1 MTANMRKSK
10 LISVAAVLVAALAVS
25 SCQFLSDLFH
35 DDSVVAKVGDHKL
48 YRSEVLAVL
57 PGGIS
62 SEDSTN
68 LALQY
73 INSWAADLV
82 YMDIAEDQLSKREK
96 NVTEELEEYRR
107 ALLKYRYEQLYIR
120 ERLDTEVSE
129 EEIKAYYEK
138 SRPVLQVPVV
148 KARFLRISADSPN
161 LDQMKKLMSSKDT
174 LDLALADSLSYTTAD
189 KYTDYGGKW
198 IDMLTLAHDFGT
210 DYGTLLAQKNGP
222 WIEVAD
228 EYGKK
233 DIAYVVDFAKAG
245 TAAPLEYSA
254 DEIREV
260 IIGARK
266 NALVSTLEQSLLK
279 DAAESKRFVIYE

>member
-10 LISVAAVLVAALAVS
+10 FILAMAMALTACSAS
-25 SCQFLSDLFH
+25 SCNFLSDLFH
-35 DDSVVAKVGDHKL
+35 DDKVVARVGEHKL

-68 LALQY
+68 LSLRY
-73 INSWAADLV
+73 INSWAADYV
-82 YMDIAEDQLSKREK
+82 YMDIAEKQLSKREK
-96 NVTEELEEYRR
+96 NVTVELEDYRR
-107 ALLKYRYEQLYIR
+107 ALLKYRFEQLYIR
-120 ERLDTEVSE
+120 ERLDTEVSD
-129 EEIKAYYEK
+129 EEIKAYYDK
-138 SRPVLQVPVV
+138 SNPVLQVPVV
-148 KARFLRISADSPN
+148 KARFLRMSADSPN
-161 LDQMKKLMSSKDT
+161 LDRMRHLICSSDSS
-174 LDLALADSLSYTTAD
+174 DLILADSLSYTTAD

-210 DYGTLLAQKNGP
+210 DYGTLLSQKNGP
-222 WIEVAD
+222 WIEVTD
-228 EYGKK
+228 DYGKI
-233 DIAYVVDFAKAG
+233 DIAYVVDFARAG

-254 DEIREV
+254 DEIREM
-260 IIGARK
+260 IIGSRK

>member
-1 MTANMRKSK
+1 MTAIMRKSDLK
-10 LISVAAVLVAALAVS
+10 LVLALAVTLLSVS

-35 DDSVVAKVGDHKL
+35 DDELVARVGEHKL

-68 LALQY
+68 LSLQY
-73 INSWAADLV
+73 INSWAADYV
-82 YMDIAEDQLSKREK
+82 YMDIAEKQLSKKEK
-96 NVTEELEEYRR
+96 NVANELEDYRR

-120 ERLDTEVSE
+120 ERLDTEVSD
-129 EEIKAYYEK
+129 EEIKAYYDK
-138 SRPVLQVPVV
+138 SNPVLQVPVV
-148 KARFLRISADSPN
+148 KARFLRMSADSPN
-161 LDQMKKLMSSKDT
+161 LDEMKKLISSRDT
-174 LDLALADSLSYTTAD
+174 LDLVLADSLSYTMAD

-210 DYGTLLAQKNGP
+210 DYGTLLSQKNGS

-228 EYGKK
+228 DYGKV
-233 DIAYVVDFAKAG
+233 DIAYVVDFARAG
-245 TAAPLEYSA
+245 TPAPIEYSA
-254 DEIREV
+254 DEIREM
-260 IIGARK
+260 IIGSRK